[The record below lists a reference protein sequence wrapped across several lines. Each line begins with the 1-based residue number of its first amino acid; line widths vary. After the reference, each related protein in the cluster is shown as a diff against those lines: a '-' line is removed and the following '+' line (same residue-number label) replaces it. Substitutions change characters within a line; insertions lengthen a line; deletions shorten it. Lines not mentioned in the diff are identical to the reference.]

1 MSDSNPTLSAP
12 PVKPAKPRPDFP
24 LFPHATGRWAK
35 KFRGQLKYSGPW
47 DDPKSAED
55 KYLAQKDALHAGRK
69 PREQVSAGVTIKA
82 LCNAFLALKLSRVGS
97 GELSPLTFD
106 KYKQVAELI
115 VKAFGKHRL
124 VADVGPAT
132 GPSAA

>member
-1 MSDSNPTLSAP
+1 
-12 PVKPAKPRPDFP
+12 
-24 LFPHATGRWAK
+24 
-35 KFRGQLKYSGPW
+35 
-47 DDPKSAED
+47 
-55 KYLAQKDALHAGRK
+55 
-69 PREQVSAGVTIKA
+69 
-82 LCNAFLALKLSRVGS
+82 LALKLSRVGS

-124 VADVGPAT
+124 VTDVGPAT